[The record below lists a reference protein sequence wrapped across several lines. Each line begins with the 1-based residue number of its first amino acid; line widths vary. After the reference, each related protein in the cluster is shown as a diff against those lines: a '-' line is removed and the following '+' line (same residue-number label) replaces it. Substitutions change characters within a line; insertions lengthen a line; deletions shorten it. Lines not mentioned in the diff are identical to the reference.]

1 MNTKK
6 VKACI
11 KLNIFFAVGMALLY
25 CLYCFALVPLGNMY
39 ANNIQYMETVL
50 PTVVEYIYDLVEII
64 AIALAYAVSIYSIYN
79 YSTDTVRIGIPAI
92 IFSNVTL
99 FKYLSNLLMTWFDN
113 GFEIKVWSD
122 IRSILVP
129 LFFELLQYF
138 VVLLIA
144 HKILS
149 KHFERIE
156 EKRKA
161 AKKLGREESG
171 DGVYPFK
178 FFLNLGNPMLR
189 TAFWAGVIVAITKV
203 AQRILYDVIYT
214 IMWGVPQL
222 SEILGMIIYYSSDVL
237 CGVACYFV
245 VIWLLMLFFEKKL
258 KREIYE

>member
-1 MNTKK
+1 MEKK
-6 VKACI
+6 ELNLRR
-11 KLNIFFAVGMALLY
+11 KLNIFFAISMTLLY
-25 CLYCFALVPLGNMY
+25 CLYCFVLVPLCNMY
-39 ANNIQYMETVL
+39 ANDIQYMDTIL
-50 PTVVEYIYDLVEII
+50 PTVIEYIYDLVEII
-64 AIALAYAVSIYSIYN
+64 AIALAYAVSIYSIYR
-79 YSTDTVRIGIPAI
+79 RIIGGVTAPAI
-92 IFSNVTL
+92 IFSAVTL
-99 FKYLSNLLMTWFDN
+99 FKYVVNVIMTWKDVGFDASN
-113 GFEIKVWSD
+113 IWSD
-122 IRSILVP
+122 VRSILVP